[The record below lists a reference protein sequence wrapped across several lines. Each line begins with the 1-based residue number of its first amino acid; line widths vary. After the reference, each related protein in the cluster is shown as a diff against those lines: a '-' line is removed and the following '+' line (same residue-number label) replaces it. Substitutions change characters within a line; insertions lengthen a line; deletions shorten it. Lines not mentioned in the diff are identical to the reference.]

1 MDYDLFNYLET
12 IQLLDPNNEV
22 DLFCLHQ
29 VFIPCINRHLESWN
43 QAWIKHPMRSEHNLS
58 PEQLWTAGLQDMP
71 MEIATCISREVF
83 EDLSEVSPV
92 HFSGLV

>member
-1 MDYDLFNYLET
+1 
-12 IQLLDPNNEV
+12 
-22 DLFCLHQ
+22 
-29 VFIPCINRHLESWN
+29 
-43 QAWIKHPMRSEHNLS
+43 
-58 PEQLWTAGLQDMP
+58 MP